1 MWSSLR
7 AAASGMLAQQR
18 ALDVAADNLT
28 KMQIPGSKSQRASF
42 LELSPELRYFGVP
55 DGEGGMSLEAH
66 ESGRGVRSGSSLQN
80 LSQGSFM
87 ATGNPLDVAV
97 DGDGLL
103 EVVMP
108 NGQAAYTHGG
118 SLHVDGNGRLVTAT
132 GAEISPRIDVP
143 AGTAS
148 MEIQNDGTVV
158 AIASDGGRQDL
169 GQLQLVRFSNP
180 EGLLQVGQNLLLPT
194 EASGPAIAGTPG
206 EPGVGTIASGILE
219 ASNIDPR
226 EEYLRVVQAQR
237 AYELNVRAM
246 RTVEEMLQSA
256 TGLRRQQR

>member
-1 MWSSLR
+1 MADLLPGNPLPSGHAPPRSNPFDLSDLCRDVGLLLGLEDPSALQTTGVWIDGERLFLLHDEDLDDGAYLLIDVGGVAPGDDACSTLR
-7 AAASGMLAQQR
+7 VLM
-18 ALDVAADNLT
+18 DVN
-28 KMQIPGSKSQRASF
+28 

-66 ESGRGVRSGSSLQN
+66 ESGRGVRTGSSLQN

-132 GAEISPRIDVP
+132 GAEVSPRIDVP

-148 MEIQNDGTVV
+148 MEITSDGTVV
-158 AIASDGGRQDL
+158 AIAEKEDEITVKVD
-169 GQLQLVRFSNP
+169 
-180 EGLLQVGQNLLLPT
+180 
-194 EASGPAIAGTPG
+194 
-206 EPGVGTIASGILE
+206 
-219 ASNIDPR
+219 D
-226 EEYLRVVQAQR
+226 
-237 AYELNVRAM
+237 NVRLKMLKSSVA
-246 RTVEEMLQSA
+246 RNLTNEEAAKTVKESKA
-256 TGLRRQQR
+256 